1 MIGFSKSLQLLKN
14 WLQPVVLACTEH
26 LGWGTGRPTSV
37 DRDGL
42 PQPYSDLG
50 PDYSYYLLYGL
61 WPDIYIIS
69 VNISYI
75 YCLITLV
82 YLGGT
87 IQPRT

>member
-1 MIGFSKSLQLLKN
+1 MISYNKSLQLLKSR
-14 WLQPVVLACTEH
+14 LLPVVLAC
-26 LGWGTGRPTSV
+26 TSV

-50 PDYSYYLLYGL
+50 PDYSSYLLYGF
-61 WPDIYIIS
+61 WPDIYITS